1 MCRCFSPLP
10 VCRVIRASHSS
21 HVRGFRASQQHK
33 SRRVEVAAF
42 LWFPCPG
49 PVLLQWEGRK
59 VEKVTFSPWLACF
72 YR

>member
-1 MCRCFSPLP
+1 M
-10 VCRVIRASHSS
+10 
-21 HVRGFRASQQHK
+21 
-33 SRRVEVAAF
+33 AAF